1 MSRWENVESLFA
13 MSNELK
19 DHNKFMEIFTT
30 PKNYLPQ
37 TEQEKI
43 EFEEFSLVASSMAIL
58 IHIALADSVLKGEER
73 EQVVTD
79 LIYQLEQRPF
89 EFSKLSE
96 KFGKDEREIIS
107 KMFDKLANDY
117 LEGLVDLDK
126 IIDTICMIYQ
136 NNPEKKFYIIRLC
149 YFCALSDYDF
159 DDTERTAIKDIAAK
173 LNVSTE
179 DMNRIENEVKNEVI
193 DVR

>member
-1 MSRWENVESLFA
+1 MSRWENIESLFA
-13 MSNELK
+13 ISNKLK
-19 DHNKFMEIFTT
+19 DHDEFLEIFSK

-73 EQVVTD
+73 EQIVSD
-79 LIYQLEQRPF
+79 LIFQLEQRPY
-89 EFSKLSE
+89 EYSKLSE
-96 KFGKDEREIIS
+96 KFGSQEREIIS

-117 LEGLVDLDK
+117 MEGTVDLDK

-136 NNPEKKFYIIRLC
+136 NNPEKKFYLIRLC
-149 YFCALSDYDF
+149 YYCALSDYDF
-159 DDTERTAIKDIAAK
+159 DDAERTAIKEIAVK
-173 LNVSTE
+173 LSVLPE
-179 DMNRIENEVKNEVI
+179 DLKRIESEVKREVI
-193 DVR
+193 HVG

>member
-1 MSRWENVESLFA
+1 MSRWENIESLLA
-13 MSNELK
+13 MSTELK
-19 DHNKFMEIFTT
+19 DHDKFLEMFTT

-73 EQVVTD
+73 EQVVSD
-79 LIYQLEQRPF
+79 LIYQLEQRPY

-96 KFGKDEREIIS
+96 KFGKNEREIIS
-107 KMFDKLANDY
+107 KLFDKLANDY

-136 NNPEKKFYIIRLC
+136 NNMEKKFYIIRLC
-149 YFCALSDYDF
+149 YFCAFSDYDF
-159 DDTERTAIKDIAAK
+159 DDAERTAIKDIAAK
-173 LNVSTE
+173 LNVSTQ
-179 DMNRIENEVKNEVI
+179 DMNRIENEVRNEVI
-193 DVR
+193 EVR

>member
-13 MSNELK
+13 MSTELK
-19 DHNKFMEIFTT
+19 NHDKFLEIFTK

-37 TEQEKI
+37 SEQEKI

-73 EQVVTD
+73 EQIVTD
-79 LIYQLEQRPF
+79 LLYQLEQRPY

-96 KFGKDEREIIS
+96 KFGKSEREIIS

-117 LEGLVDLDK
+117 LEDLVDLDK

-136 NNPEKKFYIIRLC
+136 NNMEKKFYIIRLC

-159 DDTERTAIKDIAAK
+159 DDAERTAIKDIAAK
-173 LNVSTE
+173 LNISTD
-179 DMNRIENEVKNEVI
+179 DMYRIENEVKQEVI
-193 DVR
+193 VVR